1 MPANTVKSFAEKTGK
16 SVAEVEKL
24 WDKAKEVASEAGE
37 TENFAYI
44 TGILKKMLGL
54 NESTSSFKEFLEQE
68 AKEKE
73 LAKAKSE

>member
-24 WDKAKEVASEAGE
+24 WDKAKELAKEAGE
-37 TENFAYI
+37 AENFAYI
-44 TGILKKMLGL
+44 TGILKKMLNL
-54 NESTSSFKEFLEQE
+54 NETAQSFKEFLEQE

-73 LAKAKSE
+73 QQKSE